1 MSSSLKINGYSFHEL
16 NVWWELRPLQQL
28 PCCPDFSPGWLSLL
42 DTIKT
47 FVHSISVTSHAV
59 KMGIKNPNQMT
70 LPCLQITKTEETND
84 LKNAVTLE
92 WKHCFKMLPN
102 SVISKARMIEC
113 MLSGSQMRN
122 RPFQEERLC
131 TGRTQA
137 YHTKLQLPLAQL
149 PASSK
154 SVGENAVG
162 RIGEQ
167 DTRQRTHPEK
177 SLGRLSMENNHYL
190 GP

>member
-1 MSSSLKINGYSFHEL
+1 MSSSLKINRSPSFHVL
-16 NVWWELRPLQQL
+16 NVGWELRPLQQL

-42 DTIKT
+42 DTIKI
-47 FVHSISVTSHAV
+47 FVHSVSVTSDAV
-59 KMGIKNPNQMT
+59 KMSLKNQDQMT

-102 SVISKARMIEC
+102 SVISKAHMIEF
-113 MLSGSQMRN
+113 MLSAHRWEIVPSKRRGC
-122 RPFQEERLC
+122 P
-131 TGRTQA
+131 GRTQA
-137 YHTKLQLPLAQL
+137 HHTKLQLPLAEL

-154 SVGENAVG
+154 SVGENTVG

-167 DTRQRTHPEK
+167 DIRQGTHPEK
-177 SLGRLSMENNHYL
+177 SPGRLSMENNHYL
-190 GP
+190 VP